1 MKFFSRKAL
10 VAGATAIAVS
20 FAGVNV
26 ASAAEAPTLSSGLS
40 SDSVFSDLLGG
51 PKATTPKANDGD
63 PANDGGKDGDDKE
76 PESASSR
83 PEDIK
88 AWIGVIT
95 GVVSALTAIYAFV
108 NKISK

>member
-40 SDSVFSDLLGG
+40 SDSVFSGIFNSSK
-51 PKATTPKANDGD
+51 PATSKEDAENLADD
-63 PANDGGKDGDDKE
+63 QGKE
-76 PESASSR
+76 TESASSN

-88 AWIGVIT
+88 AWIGIIT
-95 GVVSALTAIYAFV
+95 AVVGALSAIYSFV

>member
-26 ASAAEAPTLSSGLS
+26 ASAEPATTPAFSSGSSAGDITKIFGGSSNSKPTTETGNSNNNGEDKTEESLS
-40 SDSVFSDLLGG
+40 SDPD
-51 PKATTPKANDGD
+51 A
-63 PANDGGKDGDDKE
+63 
-76 PESASSR
+76 
-83 PEDIK
+83 IK
-88 AWIGVIT
+88 SWIGVIT